1 MALQGRHHRV
11 HAVLEVRVLR
21 VEALGERRLGVSG
34 GAQWLDAAGHAREL
48 GCRVV
53 RQLAGGCGEGQDT
66 CELRTHV
73 VGEVV
78 ALAAAPAQQRRV
90 DEGVEVPAVRLDE
103 LVEVA
108 GAGAQVVLE
117 ALPGVRNA
125 LQLTEAL

>member
-1 MALQGRHHRV
+1 MCIRDR
-11 HAVLEVRVLR
+11 
-21 VEALGERRLGVSG
+21 
-34 GAQWLDAAGHAREL
+34 
-48 GCRVV
+48 
-53 RQLAGGCGEGQDT
+53 DT

-117 ALPGVRNA
+117 ALPGVRYA